1 MAAATGP
8 LRRAHFVQAREGAAD
23 SPSNTVYVN
32 TPESSAKPPVP
43 AARREVALDGLRGV
57 AIALVLWHHF
67 VEQSLPPGRASWL
80 GWLRAA
86 TGLSWCGVDLFFT
99 LSGFLIGG
107 ILIDKR
113 DSPRFARIFYL
124 RRAAR
129 ILPLYY
135 VTLAVAG
142 LALALH
148 IPGSFHL
155 FPPWVY
161 ALFLTNF
168 AIGFS
173 GNWDW
178 LPLSVLWSL
187 AVEEQFYLSAP
198 WVVRMLRPGRLPW
211 VLASIV
217 ALAEAARVAFVTA
230 SPARHFFPFVL
241 PPFRVDGLALG
252 FLAAW
257 TARCDPSAPLR
268 AFLCKNWPILA
279 GCGVGAM
286 GALAL
291 LRPAEGAPIL
301 NCLGYLAIAAVFA
314 LIVFVVFVP
323 KPPML
328 ARVLEFRP
336 LVNLGRHSY
345 FVYLWHG
352 LIGSSIIRAL
362 GGPDF
367 TLNSAA
373 GLAIVAVAIGS
384 TLLAATASWKW
395 FEGPLVEWGHRHH
408 Y

>member
-1 MAAATGP
+1 
-8 LRRAHFVQAREGAAD
+8 
-23 SPSNTVYVN
+23 VYVN
-32 TPESSAKPPVP
+32 TPESPDKPSVP
-43 AARREVALDGLRGV
+43 AAPREAALDGLRGV

-80 GWLRAA
+80 GWLRAG

-135 VTLAVAG
+135 VTLAVVG
-142 LALALH
+142 LSLTLR

-173 GNWDW
+173 GIWDW
-178 LPLSVLWSL
+178 LPLSVLWSV

-198 WVVRMLRPGRLPW
+198 WVVRLLRPGRLPW
-211 VLASIV
+211 VLAGIV
-217 ALAEAARVAFVTA
+217 AFAEAARVAFVIA
-230 SPARHFFPFVL
+230 SPTGHFFPFVL

-257 TARCDPSAPLR
+257 AARCDATIPFR
-268 AFLCKNWPILA
+268 AFLGKRWPVLA
-279 GCGVGAM
+279 GCGAGAV

-291 LRPAEGAPIL
+291 LRPAEGAPSL
-301 NCLGYLAIAAVFA
+301 NCFGYLAIAALFS
-314 LIVFVVFVP
+314 LIVFVVSVP
-323 KPPML
+323 KPPTL
-328 ARVLEFRP
+328 THILEFRP
-336 LVNLGRHSY
+336 LVHLGRHSY
-345 FVYLWHG
+345 FIYLWHG
-352 LIGSSIIRAL
+352 LIGSSIIRGL
-362 GGPDF
+362 GGSDF
-367 TLNSAA
+367 SLNSAA
-373 GLAIVAVAIGS
+373 GIGIVAIAVGA
-384 TLLAATASWKW
+384 TWLAASGSWKW
-395 FEGPLVEWGHRHH
+395 FEGPVVAWGHRHR